1 MRISPA
7 VFGTAALAI
16 TLGLAVSTGAAPKH
30 MAKHSTKMASSSGLV
45 AKGKALISSKRCNGC
60 HGANLEGKKNFSPD
74 LHASK
79 RPMSHY
85 TEATFVRLLTKGLDD
100 DGKPVRPPMTM
111 ACHQTPTDAK
121 AMYAYLK
128 TVK

>member
-7 VFGTAALAI
+7 LCGTAALALV
-16 TLGLAVSTGAAPKH
+16 LGMALSTTQAQAKH
-30 MAKHSTKMASSSGLV
+30 MMMKKKPMASSGLV
-45 AKGKALISSKRCNGC
+45 AKGKGLISSKRCNGC
-60 HGANLEGKKNFSPD
+60 HGADLSGKPKFSPS
-74 LHASK
+74 LHASA

-85 TEATFVRLLTKGLDD
+85 KEATFVRLMTKGLDEE
-100 DGKPVRPPMTM
+100 GKKVGPPMSM
-111 ACHQTPTDAK
+111 ACNQTPGDAK